1 MRTKR
6 RRPRSSLLLFLFL
19 FVLCAALL
27 FFDDEMHVFSCVE
40 AANEGGEED
49 ILEPEWPFLP
59 NSNKDTRD
67 GESSDLSKET
77 TEKTQQT
84 PNFISAELFRALPAH
99 ITRNKV
105 RSSALLETLGKMGKN
120 SANKKNKKKNDNN
133 NNNIRGEGEG
143 EEIEEDEDALRRV
156 DNCREILERE
166 DSFFSDAAARG
177 ASGGATK
184 TSGGSGGGEG
194 KTMVKTKRDAIDALI
209 DMVKENPKRKEA
221 WRELG
226 LAMQL
231 GRGSADA
238 ALTRALSERRSD
250 DGEEEKDEEK
260 EKKMKEKKK
269 KKKKNGENVTMMMNG
284 NEWKRIDAEKKAV
297 YFLQRAA
304 DLGDAEAHFELAFLY
319 STGLGGVVEK
329 DERLAMTHHYFA
341 ARGGDVRSHLALGHR
356 HAKGRFAPKS
366 CQASV
371 LYYHPASLKT
381 VEPVIAPV
389 MGENGQKGFDNFRLS
404 RDMKSPKKLKRQK
417 DVVTYYQYAADLGNS
432 EAQNAVGHAY
442 MVGTKGLDV
451 NYDVAVKYLDL
462 AAAQGNAEAMSS
474 LGHAYANGLGVTQNN
489 ETALKWFK
497 EAKKLGSPHA
507 SYGLAYMYLSGFGV
521 EKNAQEAVKE
531 LLKAAERGSMEAQFH
546 LGALHVRGVA
556 PLARDY
562 TKANTYF
569 GLAAAQGHS
578 LASYNLAMMQ
588 LGGLGAPIACAPALD
603 KLKLLAERSSTV
615 INVME
620 NAREHFVRR
629 NYKES
634 LYAYAKASEMGVELA
649 QANAAY
655 ILERNFGGVQNHLS
669 KEERKRFSLCF
680 HELAADQGN
689 VLSLLTI
696 GDAHYAGWISS
707 SISSEKDDD
716 SEETLMVTDG
726 DGNVLVPSNA
736 NSDSNYEKAAQVYRR
751 AAGLRSAAAMFNLG
765 RMHEVGRG
773 VAKDYHLAKRF
784 YDSTLSAE
792 PDAKF
797 IVKFALWGLRFREW
811 VDEKDWKNKDY
822 RTIVSDIFRELLLL
836 RPGIFNSNIMSVG
849 EDEPKPA
856 KIVISTE
863 KTNPPPSSAA
873 SGSATEHIVKE
884 TNKVIEWGKKNSD
897 VMLVIAL
904 GIFLV
909 ITLGVRSI
917 LAARHHHHRD

>member
-1 MRTKR
+1 
-6 RRPRSSLLLFLFL
+6 
-19 FVLCAALL
+19 
-27 FFDDEMHVFSCVE
+27 
-40 AANEGGEED
+40 
-49 ILEPEWPFLP
+49 
-59 NSNKDTRD
+59 
-67 GESSDLSKET
+67 
-77 TEKTQQT
+77 
-84 PNFISAELFRALPAH
+84 
-99 ITRNKV
+99 
-105 RSSALLETLGKMGKN
+105 
-120 SANKKNKKKNDNN
+120 
-133 NNNIRGEGEG
+133 
-143 EEIEEDEDALRRV
+143 
-156 DNCREILERE
+156 
-166 DSFFSDAAARG
+166 
-177 ASGGATK
+177 
-184 TSGGSGGGEG
+184 
-194 KTMVKTKRDAIDALI
+194 
-209 DMVKENPKRKEA
+209 
-221 WRELG
+221 
-226 LAMQL
+226 
-231 GRGSADA
+231 
-238 ALTRALSERRSD
+238 
-250 DGEEEKDEEK
+250 
-260 EKKMKEKKK
+260 
-269 KKKKNGENVTMMMNG
+269 
-284 NEWKRIDAEKKAV
+284 
-297 YFLQRAA
+297 
-304 DLGDAEAHFELAFLY
+304 
-319 STGLGGVVEK
+319 
-329 DERLAMTHHYFA
+329 
-341 ARGGDVRSHLALGHR
+341 
-356 HAKGRFAPKS
+356 
-366 CQASV
+366 
-371 LYYHPASLKT
+371 
-381 VEPVIAPV
+381 
-389 MGENGQKGFDNFRLS
+389 
-404 RDMKSPKKLKRQK
+404 
-417 DVVTYYQYAADLGNS
+417 
-432 EAQNAVGHAY
+432 
-442 MVGTKGLDV
+442 
-451 NYDVAVKYLDL
+451 
-462 AAAQGNAEAMSS
+462 
-474 LGHAYANGLGVTQNN
+474 
-489 ETALKWFK
+489 
-497 EAKKLGSPHA
+497 
-507 SYGLAYMYLSGFGV
+507 MYLSGFGV

-615 INVME
+615 INLME

-655 ILERNFGGVQNHLS
+655 ILERNFGGVQNHLA
-669 KEERKRFSLCF
+669 KEKRKRFSPYF

-716 SEETLMVTDG
+716 SEETLMVTDE
-726 DGNVLVPSNA
+726 DGYVLVPSNA

-849 EDEPKPA
+849 EDEPKSA

-863 KTNPPPSSAA
+863 KKNPPPSSAA